1 MESRGADGISVSI
14 RLPNDLKV
22 FFSMKEDL
30 YSAEDFAD
38 LKRDD
43 LFEAEG
49 RFDSATDSGLIFLQE
64 CERVS

>member
-1 MESRGADGISVSI
+1 MESRGANEISVSI
-14 RLPNDLKV
+14 RLPDDMNV

-38 LKRDD
+38 LRRDD

-49 RFDSATDSGLIFLQE
+49 RFYSATENGLIFLRE